1 MEASPRITYR
11 TSPEIQPF
19 WQRVPRFFLFPLQP
33 ASLMRILAFSA
44 FAALG
49 ALATSVPGMVVAIAG
64 MSLLAWIFF
73 LRFACR
79 VLSETSMGR
88 LSLTDYPD
96 EPDDSLSYMP
106 FKLAGLMIIPMIAVG
121 FIMSLFGTTIGILAY
136 ALVSFAMPAALMVMV
151 ISRSLTTGL
160 NPSAAWSV
168 ITAMGKPYLLLWI
181 FLYFL
186 SSAEM
191 VVIAQVVER
200 LILPLAQR
208 FAELTMS
215 MSQVSSEAEAET
227 LQDSFQ
233 LLYSQLRPRLT
244 GTVFLAQAVAM
255 HFTLI
260 AFNMLGYAL
269 YQYHAMLG
277 LEVDEA
283 DGRPDTAAKQHEGSQ
298 DQAIAALLAE
308 GKIDEA
314 LDLAYEAQRL
324 EPDNLAAQERYNK
337 LLHLAGKDE
346 RLLNHTNKLI
356 PLLVRREQCSA
367 ALQAWRRCQ
376 ERHPDFRPEDPAALV
391 KLAETAR
398 AERDGKLAIKLL
410 NGFDR
415 SFRNHPLVPEVYF
428 LCGSVLCEDL
438 RKDELADRF
447 LATLCSRYPQHT
459 RVEDARRLR
468 EVIARMRP
476 QASSPASP

>member
-1 MEASPRITYR
+1 VEASPRITYR
-11 TSPEIQPF
+11 TSPDIQPF
-19 WQRVPRFFLFPLQP
+19 WQRVPRFFIFPLQP
-33 ASLMRILAFSA
+33 ASIMRILAFSG

-88 LSLTDYPD
+88 LSLADYPD

-106 FKLAGLMIIPMIAVG
+106 FKLFGLMIIPMIAVG
-121 FIMSLFGTTIGILAY
+121 FIIGLFGPTVGILAY

-168 ITAMGKPYLLLWI
+168 ITAMGKPYLLLWV

-191 VVIAQVVER
+191 MVIAQVVEHM
-200 LILPLAQR
+200 ILPLAKR
-208 FAELTMS
+208 FAELSLS
-215 MSQVSSEAEAET
+215 MSQVTSEAEAET
-227 LQDSFQ
+227 VQDAFK

-269 YQYHAMLG
+269 YQYHGVLG
-277 LEVDEA
+277 LDVDE
-283 DGRPDTAAKQHEGSQ
+283 DGGRPDTAAKQAEGSQ

-308 GKIDEA
+308 GKLDQA

-324 EPDNLAAQERYNK
+324 EPDNIAAQERYHK

-346 RLLNHTNKLI
+346 RLLNHSNKLI
-356 PLLVRREQCSA
+356 PLLVRREQSTA
-367 ALQAWRRCQ
+367 ALQAWKRCQ
-376 ERHPDFRPEDPAALV
+376 ERHPDFRLEDPAALV

-398 AERDGKLAIKLL
+398 TERDGKLALKLL

-415 SFRNHPLVPEVYF
+415 NFRNHPLVPEVYF

-447 LATLCSRYPQHT
+447 LATLCSRYPQHP
-459 RVEDARRLR
+459 RVDDARRLR
-468 EVIARMRP
+468 EVIAKMRP
-476 QASSPASP
+476 QPAEPSGA